1 MINILLDI
9 LSISFTKFNHL
20 VIIKLWWK
28 DIMLEEYLPFMWL
41 IIFGNIE
48 NLILSS
54 QGVVKGVNPRIL
66 GGLSIL
72 VVIIWLILGT
82 VLTEAAMQYSDVIN
96 FIGGLAIFLL
106 GIQAVYV
113 AVKNIKSKGGE

>member
-1 MINILLDI
+1 
-9 LSISFTKFNHL
+9 
-20 VIIKLWWK
+20 
-28 DIMLEEYLPFMWL
+28 MLEEYLPFMWL

-96 FIGGLAIFLL
+96 FIGGLAIFIL
-106 GIQAVYV
+106 GVQAMLES
-113 AVKNIKSKGGE
+113 IPGIMTFFH